1 MIFLAS
7 VQESLSVMLLRPRS
21 DGLSLMTVRAGVGV
35 GVVTTWE
42 GGDSD
47 ELDVEGATEE
57 PAQVESA
64 VDGSRV
70 DDDDEGWV
78 ST

>member
-1 MIFLAS
+1 
-7 VQESLSVMLLRPRS
+7 
-21 DGLSLMTVRAGVGV
+21 MTVSAVAVVG
-35 GVVTTWE
+35 GMTPTWE

-47 ELDVEGATEE
+47 ELDNEGAAEE

-70 DDDDEGWV
+70 ADVDDRWV
-78 ST
+78 SM

>member
-7 VQESLSVMLLRPRS
+7 VQESLSVMLLRPKS
-21 DGLSLMTVRAGVGV
+21 DGLSLVTVSAGAVVGD
-35 GVVTTWE
+35 VTTWE

-47 ELDVEGATEE
+47 ELDVEGATKE

-70 DDDDEGWV
+70 EDDDDRWV
-78 ST
+78 SM

>member
-21 DGLSLMTVRAGVGV
+21 DGLSLMTVSAGVGV

-42 GGDSD
+42 GGGSD

-64 VDGSRV
+64 VDGS
-70 DDDDEGWV
+70 
-78 ST
+78 